1 MARKTEKETVDTAQ
15 GTGNPDGRENAGSE
29 RAGKN
34 VDTSDIGKSD
44 TGADLGPDEGGGAD
58 SGEKSAALENM
69 DELAAR
75 FRVPQWQQA
84 ALVRFMGWAP
94 GKRVSAQ
101 EYETALDALL
111 SRRMGGGR
119 KE

>member
-1 MARKTEKETVDTAQ
+1 MVKKTEKETVDEAQ
-15 GTGNPDGRENAGSE
+15 GTGKTDARENAGSE
-29 RAGKN
+29 SAGQK
-34 VDTSDIGKSD
+34 VDTGDIGKSG

-58 SGEKSAALENM
+58 SGEKSAVLENM

>member
-1 MARKTEKETVDTAQ
+1 MARKTENVPQSEDKQ
-15 GTGNPDGRENAGSE
+15 PDGAG
-29 RAGKN
+29 AAT
-34 VDTSDIGKSD
+34 VVTA
-44 TGADLGPDEGGGAD
+44 ADLGPDEGDGAD
-58 SGEKSAALENM
+58 SGEKPAALENM

-101 EYETALDALL
+101 EYEAALDALL

>member
-1 MARKTEKETVDTAQ
+1 MA
-15 GTGNPDGRENAGSE
+15 
-29 RAGKN
+29 
-34 VDTSDIGKSD
+34 
-44 TGADLGPDEGGGAD
+44 
-58 SGEKSAALENM
+58 
-69 DELAAR
+69 ELAAR

-101 EYETALDALL
+101 EYEAALDALL